1 MYCGYPMASTQCFDS
16 NCTAMV
22 KSEVVKQQSIYLLF
36 LLSFVTTSLSYSA
49 GCWTAYKVANRPP
62 PIGAMDMVM
71 IDSHHAVLYGGRTIV
86 GRICCVFLFNF
97 QTRVRHWS
105 ITSQQRMKLPQH
117 GYLLEMLATTV
128 MYPSHCSIPCIYV
141 CRSSLSQHAP

>member
-22 KSEVVKQQSIYLLF
+22 KTDVVKQQSIYLLF
-36 LLSFVTTSLSYSA
+36 LLSFVTTSLSHSA

-71 IDSHHAVLYGGRTIV
+71 IDSHRAVLYGGRTIV

-105 ITSQQRMKLPQH
+105 ITSQQRKNEVATAWLLVGNA
-117 GYLLEMLATTV
+117 GYYSYVPITLLHTLHIRM
-128 MYPSHCSIPCIYV
+128 
-141 CRSSLSQHAP
+141 